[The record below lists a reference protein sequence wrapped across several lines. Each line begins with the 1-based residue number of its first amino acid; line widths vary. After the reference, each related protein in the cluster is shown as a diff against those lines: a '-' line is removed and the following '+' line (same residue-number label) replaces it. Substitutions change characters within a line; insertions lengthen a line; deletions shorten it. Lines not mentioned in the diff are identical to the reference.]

1 MICIY
6 LHNIWNAKFDGF
18 EMNYALD
25 VKKKDALKK
34 TKRLQN
40 SRIVDNNRINM
51 VDKVTISWDPLKPI
65 LTRKKRKKN
74 VGRSYDD

>member
-1 MICIY
+1 
-6 LHNIWNAKFDGF
+6 
-18 EMNYALD
+18 
-25 VKKKDALKK
+25 
-34 TKRLQN
+34 
-40 SRIVDNNRINM
+40 M

>member
-25 VKKKDALKK
+25 VKKIDALKK

-51 VDKVTISWDPLKPI
+51 VDKVTIS
-65 LTRKKRKKN
+65 
-74 VGRSYDD
+74 